1 MFCLSAKVPLEK
13 LSDQEAAKVQLSGRF
28 RQNAGVVVWDS
39 HGDIGDSH
47 GDIGDSHGYTIY
59 WHVYIY
65 IIYH

>member
-47 GDIGDSHGYTIY
+47 GYTIY

-65 IIYH
+65 IYIIYH

>member
-47 GDIGDSHGYTIY
+47 GYTIY
-59 WHVYIY
+59 WHVYI
-65 IIYH
+65 